1 MKIIIRAILISAVLH
16 AAYFSL
22 TFLEGYII
30 TKAYVPG
37 VGKDESVYMLQNEV
51 TFGFVGNP
59 FIFVYSF
66 IALAFTCFIIQFVFQ
81 KLTRKGSFR

>member
-1 MKIIIRAILISAVLH
+1 MKIIVLACIISAALH
-16 AAYFSL
+16 FVYFSL
-22 TFLEGYII
+22 TFLKGYII
-30 TKAYVPG
+30 TKAYVPD

-51 TFGFVGNP
+51 AFGFVGNP

-66 IALAFTCFIIQFVFQ
+66 IALAFTCFTIQFVFQ